1 MRRIRRPPRPLKRV
15 GYWRSPAEPALPD
28 PHEYVDA
35 SWDAVERERV
45 IFYLDNGYYL
55 YGWCG
60 FSWCRFGCPND
71 AEMGSSDLT
80 DGTWLFPEG
89 LVHYVRRHALKPPED
104 FLQHMRESGFL
115 VPDLPEDEV
124 GLVVE

>member
-1 MRRIRRPPRPLKRV
+1 MGTVHVAIYGADRLWDTDSPGPSV
-15 GYWRSPAEPALPD
+15 GDSDDL
-28 PHEYVDA
+28 
-35 SWDAVERERV
+35 
-45 IFYLDNGYYL
+45 LDGLGLLEHN
-55 YGWCG
+55 
-60 FSWCRFGCPND
+60 

-115 VPDLPEDEV
+115 VPDLPEDEI